1 MRKGLTKRQ
10 KECYDFICQY
20 IREKSISPTLSE
32 ICEAMHTTSRSNAHN
47 FLRLLEQRGYITRL
61 PHRARSI
68 AITGDDNAEMSR
80 LHQIAGAAKS
90 YFQAHDAWQVF
101 QHRHPHHADNSEY
114 HAPLVSERFNRL
126 KELVQ

>member
-1 MRKGLTKRQ
+1 MRMGLTKRQ
-10 KECYDFICQY
+10 SECYDFICRY
-20 IREKSISPTLSE
+20 MKEKSISPTLSE
-32 ICEAMHTTSRSNAHN
+32 ICEAMNTTSRSNAHN

-68 AITGDDNAEMSR
+68 AIVAEVDTEMPR
-80 LHQIAGAAKS
+80 LRQIAGAAKS

-101 QHRHPHHADNSEY
+101 RHRHPHHADNSEY

-126 KELVQ
+126 KELVR